1 MCIRDSD
8 IIEQFGVDKARDE
21 ALDVVTRLGIGVG
34 FDALRD
40 AGIPLVM
47 RYKTTT
53 LGTQLPDR
61 WLLPEA
67 LRDDTG
73 IVFASAFPGYN
84 RFAEAM
90 EGYFTFRGRR
100 ENLLALELSLIHI

>member
-1 MCIRDSD
+1 MV
-8 IIEQFGVDKARDE
+8 EQYGLDQARDD
-21 ALDVVTRLGIGVG
+21 ALDNATRMAIGAG

-53 LGTQLPDR
+53 IGSQLPDR
-61 WLLPEA
+61 WGLPDE

-73 IVFASAFPGYN
+73 IVFGSAFPGFGELVKDVEHY
-84 RFAEAM
+84 M
-90 EGYFTFRGRR
+90 DC
-100 ENLLALELSLIHI
+100 LLYTSRCV